1 MKWLR
6 ILGFVFAT
14 LVLTTLGVGAA
25 DTWRGSSGSL
35 LGQLIG
41 TSAKNECPVGM
52 VKVPGGVT
60 FSCVDQFEASAGDGC
75 FSQNPANE
83 VDTVS
88 NLGSVHCKAVA
99 KAGVLPWRF
108 VTRAEAM
115 TACTKSGKRL
125 PTAAEWYSVSL
136 GTVAAHCSVATGAVG
151 QTGAKANCIAAAGVY
166 DAVGN
171 VWEWVSDD
179 VLDGMYQS
187 RALPAAGY
195 VTQVD
200 AGGVATLTSQNTAS
214 STDGYLWTSKTGA
227 FGMIRGGFYGSQS
240 DAGVSTIQAETSPN
254 FSGTAIGFRCV
265 L

>member
-1 MKWLR
+1 MKWFR
-6 ILGFVFAT
+6 IGGVIFAT

-25 DTWRGSSGSL
+25 DTWRGNSGSL

-41 TSAKNECPVGM
+41 ATAKSECPEGM
-52 VKVPGGVT
+52 LKVPGGVT
-60 FSCVDQFEASAGDGC
+60 FSCVDTYEASAGTGC
-75 FSQNPANE
+75 TSQNPSSE

-88 NLGSVHCKAVA
+88 NLGSARCTAVSRPD
-99 KAGVLPWRF
+99 VLPWRF
-108 VTRAEAM
+108 ITRAEAM

-136 GTVAAHCSVATGAVG
+136 GTPAKGCTVATGVVVT
-151 QTGAKANCIAAAGVY
+151 TGAAGNCVSAAGIH
-166 DAVGN
+166 DTVGS

-179 VLDGMYQS
+179 VIDGQYQG
-187 RALPAAGY
+187 RRLPAAGY

-200 AGGVATLTSQNTAS
+200 SGGVATVTSQNPAS
-214 STDGYLWTSKTGA
+214 STDGYLWTNQTGA
-227 FGMIRGGFYGSQS
+227 FGLIRGGFYGSQS
-240 DAGVSTIQAETSPN
+240 DAGLSTIQAETSPN